1 MPLQAYAVF
10 STADEAQRALSS
22 KDRAFIGERFVRIL
36 RVAHAE
42 VRDWRFY
49 ASALALISA
58 DADRPADG

>member
-1 MPLQAYAVF
+1 MHVQAYAVF
-10 STADEAQRALSS
+10 SSPDEAQRALST

-42 VRDWRFY
+42 VRDWRSP
-49 ASALALISA
+49 AAVRTLIFA